1 MISGAQCRMARGF
14 LGWSVQELAVK
25 ANVGISTI
33 KRLEAI
39 DGVPTSAQIGTLQ
52 TIAKAFTDTGRVKF
66 EGLAIVEAIGV

>member
-1 MISGAQCRMARGF
+1 MARGF